1 MKTSKYINVHD
12 KEVTPLVYHF
22 LFTVCPPQCND
33 SYQELYVEELVES
46 SGYCQKVCQE
56 AWEERLKRGYGCYYD
71 RKAMEE
77 FLKNPPNYI
86 EAVKQFKTWIR
97 EQGWTEAD
105 DPILVKIWW

>member
-1 MKTSKYINVHD
+1 
-12 KEVTPLVYHF
+12 
-22 LFTVCPPQCND
+22 
-33 SYQELYVEELVES
+33 
-46 SGYCQKVCQE
+46 
-56 AWEERLKRGYGCYYD
+56 
-71 RKAMEE
+71 MEE